1 VNGLASTVSDAEAGD
16 SSSVSLKTLDELIFE
31 SIDEVLTDLLGRK
44 PKEAIYDYLERN
56 HSLARDMI
64 PKNLRK
70 FIELLEST
78 FGRGCKTICKAIAKR
93 LFDKL
98 GWEFTEIKGF
108 ELLDYLEAVRA
119 RIARELIEKAKS
131 ANHDHTSL

>member
-1 VNGLASTVSDAEAGD
+1 MNDLASTTPLQEDLVG
-16 SSSVSLKTLDELIFE
+16 SSVDPKTLDELVFD

-44 PKEAIYDYLERN
+44 PKEAVYDYLER
-56 HSLARDMI
+56 HYSLARDMI

-70 FIELLEST
+70 FIELLDMT
-78 FGRGCKTICKAIAKR
+78 FGRGSKTICKAIARR

-108 ELLDYLEAVRA
+108 ELLDYLEAARA
-119 RIARELIEKAKS
+119 RIARELIEKAKA
-131 ANHDHTSL
+131 ANHNHTSL